1 MSLPPIGSIG
11 SSIGR
16 ISPLGAGGAGGAE
29 KAAGGSGQF
38 SSAITQA
45 IDNVGGLERQAD
57 NALASFASGGPVGI
71 TDVMAATSKAS
82 LGMSVVNE
90 IRNRGLEAYQQI
102 LSVQV

>member
-11 SSIGR
+11 PSIGR
-16 ISPLGAGGAGGAE
+16 ISPLTSGGAE
-29 KAAGGSGQF
+29 KAAAGGSGDF
-38 SSAITQA
+38 SSAITKA
-45 IDNVGGLERQAD
+45 IDNVGGLEKQAD
-57 NALASFASGGPVGI
+57 SALSSFASGGPIGI

>member
-16 ISPLGAGGAGGAE
+16 IGPLGAGGAE
-29 KAAGGSGQF
+29 KAAGGSGDF
-38 SSAITQA
+38 SSAITKA

-57 NALASFASGGPVGI
+57 TALSSFASGGPVGI

>member
-1 MSLPPIGSIG
+1 VSLPPIGSIG

-16 ISPLGAGGAGGAE
+16 IGPLGAGGAE
-29 KAAGGSGQF
+29 KAASGGEF
-38 SSAITQA
+38 SSAITKA

-57 NALASFASGGPVGI
+57 NALSSFASGGPVGI

>member
-1 MSLPPIGSIG
+1 MALPPIGSIG

-16 ISPLGAGGAGGAE
+16 IGPLGAGGAE
-29 KAAGGSGQF
+29 KAAAGGSGEF
-38 SSAITQA
+38 SSAITKA

-57 NALASFASGGPVGI
+57 NALSSFASGGPVGI